1 MGGITLKKETQWV
14 KKSAKELDIP
24 ENASVMY
31 FTPTKQAGKYNRWN
45 KHTHMDHSEERIREI
60 AAGAYGNGS
69 GYIWRRITF
78 SEYVNQG
85 KLTGVISYKLE
96 EELPPVTKFD
106 EAGKKNRK
114 LYFELV
120 NCKHK
125 ETRTDMYGAG
135 CNKDYETTCRKCG
148 ELVI

>member
-1 MGGITLKKETQWV
+1 METVQV
-14 KKSAKELDIP
+14 ISRNVLP
-24 ENASVMY
+24 S
-31 FTPTKQAGKYNRWN
+31 
-45 KHTHMDHSEERIREI
+45 
-60 AAGAYGNGS
+60 
-69 GYIWRRITF
+69 

-85 KLTGVISYKLE
+85 KLTGVTSHKLE

-120 NCKHK
+120 NCKYK

-135 CNKDYETTCRKCG
+135 CSM
-148 ELVI
+148 